1 MYSKNSR
8 GPSVSRQEANTY
20 VLVQESR
27 YRKVQKR
34 NPFLCYTLQ
43 EKTSIKNRQIFE
55 FSVKSEIFGG

>member
-34 NPFLCYTLQ
+34 NLFLCYTLQ